1 MKAIRSALGLVLG
14 KTGTGKTT
22 MLRIQLHGPMIVDAM
37 APTPRNEVDRLRELL
52 AAGVEAAPDE
62 NRPNFF
68 TVRHSGRRY
77 YFYISPV
84 SAKVWLLEALSANGA
99 AAGAQAVAGQA

>member
-1 MKAIRSALGLVLG
+1 MSSIRSALGQVLG
-14 KTGTGKTT
+14 KIGKTT
-22 MLRIQLHGPMIVDAM
+22 MSRIQLHGPMTVDAM
-37 APTPRNEVDRLRELL
+37 APTPRKAADRLRELL

-62 NRPNFF
+62 HRPNFF
-68 TVRHSGRRY
+68 TVSHSGHRY

-99 AAGAQAVAGQA
+99 AAAAHAMAGQA